1 MFGVL
6 GKEFRTGLEEASKKL
21 KIYEVPEKAG
31 KLTAEESLAVKL
43 VRTGARAYTGI
54 FTIRG
59 RILTFL
65 QQLMQRGGDSR
76 SIELLA
82 DPNALNRVI
91 QRGKFFE
98 DPVVNNIVRQLGR
111 TQYRTD
117 FIEPFPGGE
126 QQTPQRVPEDSVTEV
141 LQEDILNRN
150 TGGAIQSQMIP
161 LKYNFGEGS

>member
-1 MFGVL
+1 MFHKYYQTHQSALVVEVL
-6 GKEFRTGLEEASKKL
+6 VAEAWSVLQCMGL
-21 KIYEVPEKAG
+21 V
-31 KLTAEESLAVKL
+31 L

-126 QQTPQRVPEDSVTEV
+126 QQPPQRVPEDSVTEV